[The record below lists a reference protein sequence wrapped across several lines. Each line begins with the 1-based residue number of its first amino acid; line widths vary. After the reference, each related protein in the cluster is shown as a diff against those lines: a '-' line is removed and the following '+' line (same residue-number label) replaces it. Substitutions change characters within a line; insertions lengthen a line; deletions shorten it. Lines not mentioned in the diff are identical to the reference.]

1 MHWPSD
7 QPPPEKLWR
16 PVGCRSC
23 GQTGYRGRLAVNEV
37 MPVSEEIERLAVR
50 HASATEIHRIAVA
63 EGMVTLREDGLR
75 KAAAGH
81 TTVEEIFR
89 VTV

>member
-1 MHWPSD
+1 MPGT
-7 QPPPEKLWR
+7 LWR
-16 PVGCRSC
+16 PGSCRAC
-23 GQTGYRGRLAVNEV
+23 GQTGYRGRVAVNEV

-50 HASATEIHRIAVA
+50 RASASEVALAAVQ
-63 EGMVTLREDGLR
+63 EGMTTLRVDGLR
-75 KAAAGH
+75 KCATGI